1 MLLLDQV
8 LLQFGSPRGPSTKD
22 IYSTLFMLGAA
33 LAIELVLYIFK
44 PKLRSWIK
52 PILFTTIMG
61 VLIFLYTFLVVRNKE
76 EQLKALDHGQS
87 QETSR

>member
-1 MLLLDQV
+1 MLLLNQV

-22 IYSTLFMLGAA
+22 IYSTLYMLVAA
-33 LAIELVLYIFK
+33 LAIELILYIFK
-44 PKLRSWIK
+44 PKLRSWVK

-76 EQLKALDHGQS
+76 EQLKALDHGQTEES
-87 QETSR
+87 VR